1 MRIVGELFVVETRGA
16 LSVNVHQGN
25 LFDAIPEQLSEELF
39 TNLFSR
45 DSLRI
50 QRIVSRGHATPASGW
65 YDQSE
70 NEWVLVLSGEAII
83 ALENAGEVHLKPGS
97 YLNIPAHTRHK
108 VLWTTPNADTVWLA
122 VHYD

>member
-1 MRIVGELFVVETRGA
+1 
-16 LSVNVHQGN
+16 VNVHQGN